1 MHKIA
6 IAGFKGGIG
15 KTTTCVNLG
24 AGLALSGRRV
34 LLIDT
39 DTQANLSISLG
50 IRKYQKSVADVL
62 ARKARARDV
71 IVPARKNLDLL
82 PSSIALFKAQQ
93 RLVLEMASEEVFTE
107 LFSDLGDYDYHILD
121 CAPSVSLMTV
131 NAVSYADEIY
141 IPVAMEML
149 ALAGVRQFEMYLN
162 TLRGKLDTQ
171 AAIRLVIPTFYD
183 PRHRITAQVLNSL
196 ARDFGSRVTHPVRYD
211 KMLAEAPGAGKTIFE
226 YDHRSLGSLDY
237 ARLVREVQEMHR
249 ADRLALSGQAE
260 DGLG

>member
-1 MHKIA
+1 MRKIA

-24 AGLALSGRRV
+24 AGLALLGRRV

-50 IRKYQKSVADVL
+50 ITKYERSLADVL
-62 ARKARARDV
+62 ARKARAKDV
-71 IVPARKNLDLL
+71 VLRARKNLDLL

-93 RLVLEMASEEVFTE
+93 RLVLEMASEEVFLD

-149 ALAGVRQFEMYLN
+149 ALAGVRQFEMYLS
-162 TLRGKLDTQ
+162 TLHSTLGTRAT
-171 AAIRLVIPTFYD
+171 IRLVIPTFYN
-183 PRHRITAQVLNSL
+183 PQHRIGAQVLNSL
-196 ARDFGSRVTHPVRYD
+196 TRDFGARVTHPVRFD
-211 KMLAEAPGAGKTIFE
+211 TMLAEAPGAGKTIYE
-226 YDHRSLGSLDY
+226 YDRRSSGSLDY
-237 ARLVREVQEMHR
+237 ARLVRLVEEMPNSGR
-249 ADRLALSGQAE
+249 PAL
-260 DGLG
+260 DG